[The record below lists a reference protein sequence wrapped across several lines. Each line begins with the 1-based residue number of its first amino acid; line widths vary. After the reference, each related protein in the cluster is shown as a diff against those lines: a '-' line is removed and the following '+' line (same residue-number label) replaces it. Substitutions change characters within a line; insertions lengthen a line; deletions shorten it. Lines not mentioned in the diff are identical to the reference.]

1 MGRTPTC
8 PLTWCTIRAH
18 PTQRNCEVG
27 GRVLTS
33 QGLAVS
39 NELLAGVMA
48 KARANVISPGDRADQ
63 DPGARSTLREKESTP
78 PPCRRVALGGKPREG
93 QVKDE
98 SQVS

>member
-1 MGRTPTC
+1 M
-8 PLTWCTIRAH
+8 
-18 PTQRNCEVG
+18 
-27 GRVLTS
+27 S

-48 KARANVISPGDRADQ
+48 KARDNVISPGDRADQDPGDRADQ
-63 DPGARSTLREKESTP
+63 DPGARSTLREKKSTP